1 MNRQG
6 RAHRPGRPTEAD
18 PALANRAVALR
29 NEGLSHTE
37 IGQRLGISRHQAR
50 HLLKVAARN
59 LREGTRR
66 RAGAAQFESAEGS
79 SAPAAQEPTDAVS
92 RITAGIDGI
101 GRRLDRAE
109 ILLASAQARADRA
122 AAADA
127 ALAQLDEQLAR
138 AQARLEQHAA
148 RLHRH
153 DALQASIG
161 EAIVRQTEAL
171 AETRRCLEHHNT
183 LLQSAF
189 DTLAMLPA
197 KGAAA

>member
-1 MNRQG
+1 MTRHG

-18 PALANRAVALR
+18 PALASRAIALR

-50 HLLKVAARN
+50 HLLRVAARN

-66 RAGAAQFESAEGS
+66 RAGAARFESAEGS
-79 SAPAAQEPTDAVS
+79 GAPAGQAPTDAVP
-92 RITAGIDGI
+92 RIAPGFDQI

-109 ILLASAQARADRA
+109 ALLASAQARADRA

-127 ALAQLDEQLAR
+127 FLARLDDQLAR
-138 AQARLEQHAA
+138 TQAGLERYASRQHD
-148 RLHRH
+148 R
-153 DALQASIG
+153 DALQTSIG
-161 EAIVRQTEAL
+161 EGLARQTEAL
-171 AETRRCLEHHNT
+171 ADTRHCLERHNT
-183 LLQSAF
+183 LLQSAL
-189 DTLAMLPA
+189 DTLAMRPA

>member
-18 PALANRAVALR
+18 PALASRAVALR

-59 LREGTRR
+59 LREGPRT

-79 SAPAAQEPTDAVS
+79 SGPAAQTPTDPVS
-92 RITAGIDGI
+92 MIAAGIDRI

-109 ILLASAQARADRA
+109 VLLAAAQTRLDQAAATNAAFGRLDDHLAQA
-122 AAADA
+122 
-127 ALAQLDEQLAR
+127 
-138 AQARLEQHAA
+138 QAGLGRYAA
-148 RLHRH
+148 RLHHR
-153 DALQASIG
+153 DALQTSIG
-161 EAIVRQTEAL
+161 EGLARQTEAL
-171 AETRRCLEHHNT
+171 AETRHCLERHNA
-183 LLQSAF
+183 LLQGAL
-189 DTLAMLPA
+189 DALAMPPA